1 MQQFS
6 RVINNV
12 QFRYA
17 VAEMREAIHP
27 MQTVNTYIPNN
38 FLLQVNRGDYWEGEQ
53 WEKMPEGSFYF
64 VPQGHHMF
72 FRMMPAQQYDE
83 FGWDGYGSESTREK
97 YSRRIHPGGPFT
109 GKSHYHTIVS
119 FDALLYGTIPFFSV
133 LDLPAITL
141 PPDEEMSYL
150 VHELAL
156 EEGKDRLGK
165 EVLLQSMTQ
174 ELVIRICRQ
183 LAAMGQFTSYME
195 KMKFLT
201 DKRLVDVISY
211 IRNNLDKDLSNK
223 SLAAIS
229 FLSEDYIGQFFKS
242 LTNQNLQDYV
252 EKQRLEKARQMLN
265 STPFSIQ
272 EIAFKTGFRDPAYFS
287 RRFKLLYNQSA
298 NELRKA

>member
-1 MQQFS
+1 MQPFS
-6 RVINNV
+6 SVINNV
-12 QFRYA
+12 QFRYS
-17 VAEMREAIHP
+17 VAEMREAIRP
-27 MQTVNTYIPNN
+27 MQTANTLIHNN
-38 FLLQVNRGDYWEGEQ
+38 FLLQVHRGEYWEGVH
-53 WEKMPEGSFYF
+53 WERMPEGSFYF

-72 FRMMPAQQYDE
+72 FRMMPAERYDV
-83 FGWDGYGSESTREK
+83 FGWEGYGSDDVREK

-109 GKSHYHTIVS
+109 GKTHYHSIVS

-150 VHELAL
+150 VHELAM
-156 EEGKDRLGK
+156 EEAKDRLGK

-183 LAAMGQFTSYME
+183 LSAMGQFSSFME
-195 KMKFLT
+195 RMKFLT
-201 DKRLVDVISY
+201 DKRLVDVITY
-211 IRNNLDKDLSNK
+211 IRGNLDKDLSNK
-223 SLAAIS
+223 SLAAVS

-242 LTNQNLQDYV
+242 LTNQNLQEYV
-252 EKQRLEKARQMLN
+252 EKQRLEKARQMLT

-287 RRFKLLYNQSA
+287 RRFKLLFNVSA